1 MRPETQAIVVKALD
15 QALCDCV
22 AEAFKNFLTRPDAG
36 RNEAFLRGLN
46 IAVGLHEQFV
56 STFEPQEE
64 ILDGTQERDG
74 ANRPEDVRPADE
86 AEAFVSKGRT
96 GQY

>member
-15 QALCDCV
+15 QALATCI
-22 AEAFKNFLTRPDAG
+22 EEGFKSFLTRPDAG

-56 STFEPQEE
+56 GVFAEE
-64 ILDGTQERDG
+64 ITDGTQERDG
-74 ANRPEDVRPADE
+74 ADRPEDVRPADE
-86 AEAFVSKGRT
+86 AEAFVSKGRS